1 MHDKKISD
9 KTIATSDT
17 DIKLNSTSF
26 LLFSCVSLFPES
38 ILLTVIVLFPCESS
52 KCSQIYHQDQ
62 LYY

>member
-26 LLFSCVSLFPES
+26 LLFSYLSLFPEL
-38 ILLTVIVLFPCESS
+38 ILLTVIVLFLCKSS
-52 KCSQIYHQDQ
+52 KCSQIYDP